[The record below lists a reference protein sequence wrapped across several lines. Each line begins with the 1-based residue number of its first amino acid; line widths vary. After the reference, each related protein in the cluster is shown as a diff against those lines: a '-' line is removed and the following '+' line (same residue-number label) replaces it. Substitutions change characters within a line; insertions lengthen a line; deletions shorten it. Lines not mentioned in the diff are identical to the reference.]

1 MYKVL
6 PYRYYTWAGCSLCQ
20 GFQTK
25 FFGLGPEV
33 PASDCLSVVVGLY
46 GPL

>member
-6 PYRYYTWAGCSLCQ
+6 PYRYHTWAGCSLCQ

-25 FFGLGPEV
+25 FFGFGPEG
-33 PASDCLSVVVGLY
+33 PAIDCLSVVVDL
-46 GPL
+46 